1 MIDLGWSTK
10 MTMIIALTKRLVKSS
25 NKKLTPNRN
34 MNHNGALQ
42 EYFLEARSRGIKG
55 CIARS

>member
-25 NKKLTPNRN
+25 NKKLTTNRN

-42 EYFLEARSRGIKG
+42 EYFLESRSRGIKG

>member
-10 MTMIIALTKRLVKSS
+10 MTMIIALTKRLVQSPS
-25 NKKLTPNRN
+25 KKLTTNGK

-42 EYFLEARSRGIKG
+42 EYFLEARSRGIK
-55 CIARS
+55 